1 VPYLSSHPCCFIL
14 SNCRLQVDFRPSR
27 EPAME
32 TRPEPVP
39 GPAAPPSS
47 STTVYPAV
55 ESIDRSSLPPPPYA
69 AALSF
74 PKRDEGQLPPSYQ
87 LAPNLAGPPI
97 IVYVDDGTGERCLMC
112 GSPLRAD
119 ISFCALF
126 CVILTV
132 ILTFP
137 LGLVLLCCLPCLFT
151 RKCVRCGE
159 VY

>member
-1 VPYLSSHPCCFIL
+1 VC
-14 SNCRLQVDFRPSR
+14 SNPEALPDPS
-27 EPAME
+27 PIS
-32 TRPEPVP
+32 P
-39 GPAAPPSS
+39 
-47 STTVYPAV
+47 TVYPPV

-74 PKRDEGQLPPSYQ
+74 PKADEGQPPSYQ
-87 LAPNLAGPPI
+87 LTPNLSGPPI
-97 IVYVDDGTGERCLMC
+97 IVYVDDGTSERCLMC
-112 GSPLRAD
+112 GGPLRAD
-119 ISFCALF
+119 ISYCALL

-151 RKCVRCGE
+151 RKCTRCGE